1 MEKMD
6 NIIMPELIT
15 PRLAEVIAENPEML
29 KIIVDNNPG
38 EEVIVGQNC
47 TLDCGSNPTN
57 VKLVFC
63 NVTIGIDETTDGKGN
78 GCSSASEEEQVGGC
92 HIKIGGRNQNQG
104 GEHWGALLDEQS
116 KLALEVAI
124 LEARK
129 GEIVKI
135 LRLIPRQ
142 ILNRKLVARC
152 KRNIL
157 EVEEDLTSKK
167 KELENITWLMEYGE

>member
-1 MEKMD
+1 MD

-15 PRLAEVIAENPEML
+15 PKLAEVIAENPEML
-29 KIIVDNNPG
+29 KIIVDNNSG

-47 TLDCGSNPTN
+47 TIDCGSNPTN

-63 NVTIGIDETTDGKGN
+63 NVTIGIDETTDGKSN
-78 GCSSASEEEQVGGC
+78 GCSSASEEKQVGGC
-92 HIKIGGRNQNQG
+92 HIKIGGRNQNQEE
-104 GEHWGALLDEQS
+104 EHQGAFLNEQS
-116 KLALEVAI
+116 QLMLAVSM

-129 GEIVKI
+129 GEIEKI

-157 EVEEDLTSKK
+157 EVEEELAAKT
-167 KELENITWLMEYGE
+167 KELEQITWLMEYSE